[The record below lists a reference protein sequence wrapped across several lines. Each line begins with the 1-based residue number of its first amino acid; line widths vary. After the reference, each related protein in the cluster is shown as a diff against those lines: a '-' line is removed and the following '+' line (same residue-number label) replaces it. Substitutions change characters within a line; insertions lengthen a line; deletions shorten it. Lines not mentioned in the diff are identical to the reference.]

1 MTRYVAGRV
10 AGALLVLVAV
20 AATVFWL
27 FELLPGDAAT
37 VLLSRQG
44 GGRPDPGQL
53 ASLRAELGL
62 DRPAAERFLG
72 WAGGIVRGDLGV
84 SLLSRRPVS
93 EVMQSRLNN
102 SLTLA
107 AVTIAILIPLSI
119 LLGLG
124 AGARPGSRLDRCVSS
139 VALVAE
145 SLPPFVIGVLSISWL
160 ALALG
165 WLPAVSL
172 VPTGSSP
179 LERPEVLVLPVVC
192 LLCGLA
198 PHPIR
203 IARAQMAEVM
213 SSDYIRAARIN
224 GIGQRRLV
232 LRHAAPNALS
242 AALHPLAGAVVG
254 LVGGIAVVETL
265 FAYPGLAHELLRA
278 ISARDLPFVQST
290 AVLLAAFGLLAY
302 LAADIVAMALTPSG
316 RNVLGT

>member
-1 MTRYVAGRV
+1 M
-10 AGALLVLVAV
+10 LVLSVV

-44 GGRPDPGQL
+44 AGQADPARL
-53 ASLRAELGL
+53 ALLRAELGL
-62 DRPAAERFLG
+62 DRPVSERFLE
-72 WAGGIVRGDLGV
+72 WATAIATGDLGV
-84 SLLSRRPVS
+84 SLLSGRPVS
-93 EVMQSRLNN
+93 EVMQSRMGN

-107 AVTIAILIPLSI
+107 VVTIVILVPLSVI
-119 LLGLG
+119 LALG
-124 AGARPGSRLDRCVSS
+124 AGARPGSRLDRCVST
-139 VALVAE
+139 VALGAE
-145 SLPPFVIGVLSISWL
+145 SVPPFVIGVLGISWL
-160 ALALG
+160 ALGLG

-179 LERPEVLVLPVVC
+179 LERPAVLVLPVVC

-213 SSDYIRAARIN
+213 GSDYIRAARIN
-224 GIGQRRLV
+224 GIPQRRLV

-254 LVGGIAVVETL
+254 LIGGIAVVETL

-278 ISARDLPFVQST
+278 VSARDLPFVQST
-290 AVLLAAFGLLAY
+290 AVLLAGFGLLAY
-302 LAADIVAMALTPSG
+302 LIADIAAMALTPSG
-316 RNVLGT
+316 RNMLDR